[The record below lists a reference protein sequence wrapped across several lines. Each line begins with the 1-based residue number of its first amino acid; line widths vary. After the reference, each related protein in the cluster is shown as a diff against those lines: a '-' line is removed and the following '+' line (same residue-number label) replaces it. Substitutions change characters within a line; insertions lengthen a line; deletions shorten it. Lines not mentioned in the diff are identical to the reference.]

1 MKNFNE
7 ENASVNAKRKNIS
20 ALVEYCIENKIEF
33 SVKPLISR
41 SEEFEVEFNLSN
53 LKKSIQLGMFL
64 KELRIELN
72 GVQSAIVTPTAIS
85 KTSKKS
91 SGKDNTIS
99 KEEKLAPIT
108 FEDSDLQFNLEAT
121 N

>member
-7 ENASVNAKRKNIS
+7 ENASVHAKRKNIS

-53 LKKSIQLGMFL
+53 LKKSIQLGMYL

-72 GVQSAIVTPTAIS
+72 EVQSASVVPTTIA
-85 KTSKKS
+85 KTTKKS
-91 SGKDNTIS
+91 NGKENVIS
-99 KEEKLAPIT
+99 KEEKLSPIT